1 MRQPVGRAC
10 PQRAESDV
18 FHARGSAR
26 RDGLA
31 LPLTGSRDECMVL
44 KPRQLPMNRSFGPW
58 PLGRFNAGLRRVRGN
73 SLKAAVRTVF
83 GSMAMCMAQW
93 RRQLPVR
100 RSERAAGEIRGSL
113 SIGLPVTRQ
122 TGFDHRGPKM
132 VAVRVQVQPVVGEKL
147 ALEIPLFVEHRRKD
161 IDEIHEFIP
170 RCLGLEQRVGAADS
184 IKEMCATD
192 AGFDR
197 NERDARV
204 RQASVNGL
212 DQLPEVREN
221 LTRRAAAREVVF
233 SGIQKHYERLV
244 RENDPIRVGENVGHH
259 RPAKASPHD
268 RKRGEILFQRLPQP
282 DA

>member
-1 MRQPVGRAC
+1 
-10 PQRAESDV
+10 
-18 FHARGSAR
+18 
-26 RDGLA
+26 
-31 LPLTGSRDECMVL
+31 
-44 KPRQLPMNRSFGPW
+44 
-58 PLGRFNAGLRRVRGN
+58 
-73 SLKAAVRTVF
+73 
-83 GSMAMCMAQW
+83 
-93 RRQLPVR
+93 
-100 RSERAAGEIRGSL
+100 
-113 SIGLPVTRQ
+113 
-122 TGFDHRGPKM
+122 M

-244 RENDPIRVGENVGHH
+244 RENDPIRVGENVEHH